1 MITFL
6 LLKDYKDDALIQRTS
21 NNKKQNKKMANK
33 NVQAPESESLNIHE
47 AFFLKNKK
55 LILGAIVAIIVI
67 IAGIFVYNN
76 QIAGPREDKASTM
89 LGKGQTYF
97 NNEMYDQ
104 ALNGDGAGYVGFA
117 KIANDYSG
125 TKAANLANLY
135 AGLCYAN
142 LGKWAEAQK
151 SLDAFSSKGDQMISP
166 AAQAALGDAY
176 AHLNQLDKAVEA
188 FKKAASMADD
198 KAQDDANNSLSPTF
212 LIKAGKILESQ
223 GKKADALSI
232 YQDIKKKYVNSMLV
246 QSSEIDKYIERA
258 SN

>member
-1 MITFL
+1 
-6 LLKDYKDDALIQRTS
+6 
-21 NNKKQNKKMANK
+21 MAKN

-55 LILGAIVAIIVI
+55 LILGAVVAIIVI

-104 ALNGDGAGYVGFA
+104 ALNGDGAGFVGFA
-117 KIANDYSG
+117 KIASDYSG

-166 AAQAALGDAY
+166 TKQWKHLRRLQAWLMTR
-176 AHLNQLDKAVEA
+176 HKTMQTTVSLLLSSSKQVKFLKARERR
-188 FKKAASMADD
+188 
-198 KAQDDANNSLSPTF
+198 PT
-212 LIKAGKILESQ
+212 L
-223 GKKADALSI
+223 
-232 YQDIKKKYVNSMLV
+232 
-246 QSSEIDKYIERA
+246 
-258 SN
+258 

>member
-1 MITFL
+1 
-6 LLKDYKDDALIQRTS
+6 
-21 NNKKQNKKMANK
+21 MAKN

-55 LILGAIVAIIVI
+55 LILGAVVAIIVI

-104 ALNGDGAGYVGFA
+104 ALNGDGAGFVGFA
-117 KIANDYSG
+117 KIASDYSG

-166 AAQAALGDAY
+166 AAQAALGDATSSTKQWK
-176 AHLNQLDKAVEA
+176 HLRRLQAWLMTRHKTMQTTVSLLLSSSKQVKFLKARERR
-188 FKKAASMADD
+188 
-198 KAQDDANNSLSPTF
+198 PT
-212 LIKAGKILESQ
+212 L
-223 GKKADALSI
+223 
-232 YQDIKKKYVNSMLV
+232 
-246 QSSEIDKYIERA
+246 
-258 SN
+258 